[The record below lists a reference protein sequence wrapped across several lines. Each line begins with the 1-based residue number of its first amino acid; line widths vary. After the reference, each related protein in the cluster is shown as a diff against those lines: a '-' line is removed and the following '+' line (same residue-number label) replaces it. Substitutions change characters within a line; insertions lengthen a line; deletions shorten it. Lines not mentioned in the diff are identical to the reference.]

1 MYYLYMDGLC
11 FPVPPAKLTV
21 KHKNQNKTYTL
32 INGQEINVPKNQ
44 GLKEIDFELL
54 LPNSRY
60 PFATYPDGFNNA
72 EVYKSKL
79 KELKNS
85 KAPFVFSLIRDR
97 GITTANDRNLL
108 NGMGMAGKIMANL
121 LPQRLKSTTITCTIE
136 DSEFTDDAK
145 EGFDY
150 KAKIKLKEWNN
161 NGTAV
166 YSVKKKKS
174 AGNKRAVS
182 SKKRKEQKNGTYT
195 IKKGDTLANIS
206 KKFYGSSQYTKQI
219 INANKGKVKDPNKL
233 KAGTVLKIPKTVSN

>member
-1 MYYLYMDGLC
+1 M
-11 FPVPPAKLTV
+11 
-21 KHKNQNKTYTL
+21 
-32 INGQEINVPKNQ
+32 
-44 GLKEIDFELL
+44 
-54 LPNSRY
+54 
-60 PFATYPDGFNNA
+60 
-72 EVYKSKL
+72 YKSKI
-79 KELKNS
+79 KELKKS

-97 GITTANDRNLL
+97 GVISSDTKSVLSNL
-108 NGMGMAGKIMANL
+108 GMAGKIMANV

-136 DSEFTDDAK
+136 DLEFTDDAK

-150 KAKIKLKEWNN
+150 KVKIKLKEWNN

-182 SKKRKEQKNGTYT
+182 SKKRKEQKSGTYT
-195 IKKGDTLANIS
+195 TKKGDTLSNIS

-219 INANKGKVKDPNKL
+219 INANKGKIHDPNKL